1 MDNTALLAA
10 EWQTLQT
17 QHEQYERGALAIK
30 LSCLA
35 VAVLALA
42 VKLPWLLVCG
52 VIALFWVQEGIF
64 KTFQGRLG
72 ERLLRVE
79 ALMAAAGSATGST
92 MQLHSEWLA
101 KRPGGLALIGEYLA
115 STVRPTVAFPYVPML
130 LLAAV
135 FPRLT

>member
-1 MDNTALLAA
+1 MDTHALLAA

-35 VAVLALA
+35 VAVVALA
-42 VKLPWLLVCG
+42 AKLPGLLACG
-52 VIALFWVQEGIF
+52 VIALFWVQEGVF
-64 KTFQGRLG
+64 KTFQARLG

-79 ALMAAAGSATGST
+79 ALLSQAGATPGQA

-101 KRPGGLALIGEYLA
+101 GRPGGFALIGEYLA

-130 LLAAV
+130 LVAAV
-135 FPRLT
+135 APRLA